1 MVPAELK
8 ALVTGF
14 FKIFFSE
21 HEDIIHGVLVCL
33 LCCGLGI
40 SASFLKELHTL
51 CRLLIETLTEDGH
64 LAQKLQLQI
73 IILEVIVGIVGAL
86 NLADL
91 HFPQLNIEL
100 VHAKYYG
107 RLENQGRQRVQ
118 QAVQ

>member
-21 HEDIIHGVLVCL
+21 HENIIHGVLVSL
-33 LCCGLGI
+33 LRCGLGI
-40 SASFLKELHTL
+40 SASFLKEEHTL

-73 IILEVIVGIVGAL
+73 IVLEVIVGIVRAL
-86 NLADL
+86 YLADL
-91 HFPQLNIEL
+91 HFSQLNIEL
-100 VHAKYYG
+100 VQAKYYC
-107 RLENQGRQRVQ
+107 RLENKGCQRVK
-118 QAVQ
+118 